1 MNKQEIIDILVKKG
15 LKVTPQRI
23 AILEVV
29 YNLKNHPTTE
39 NIIESIRKNNPNI
52 SVGTIYKTME
62 TFAEKGII
70 KKMSTEKD
78 ITRYETV
85 SRKHHH
91 LYCPRPERI
100 EDFYDEELDKLIVN
114 YLSHKNIPDFKVED
128 IKIQIIGEFTGAGT
142 ENQK

>member
-1 MNKQEIIDILVKKG
+1 MKKQEIIDILVKKR

-29 YNLKNHPTTE
+29 NNLKNHPAAE
-39 NIIESIRKNNPNI
+39 NIIASIKKNNPNI
-52 SVGTIYKTME
+52 SIGTIYKTME
-62 TFAEKGII
+62 TFSEKGII
-70 KKMSTEKD
+70 RKMSTEKD

-85 SRKHHH
+85 NRRHHH

-100 EDFYDEELDKLIVN
+100 EDFYDEELDKLIVK

-128 IKIQIIGEFTGAGT
+128 INIQFIGEFTGTGT
-142 ENQK
+142 ENKK